1 MLRTSLSP
9 REVGSVMAREVSLAM
24 GPRASVVVVDAGDAC
39 AVGLGGSRLALIT
52 PAPSGDGV
60 EIEWAPG
67 AREVGALLLP
77 VLAAALA

>member
-52 PAPSGDGV
+52 PSDGGV

-67 AREVGALLLP
+67 AREVGAVLLP
-77 VLAAALA
+77 LLAAALA